1 MTARLPIHW
10 LGIAGIVG
18 GLSWLLLHTLLSAEW
33 GAPGT
38 NTYQQYETFN
48 RLWSLPLFLMM
59 LGFIGVYSYQRKV
72 PTPFNM
78 IAILLLVTGFAA
90 MLCGNIA
97 EFWIFTDQPYGEMN
111 ARTYSWFIFL
121 VGLLLMLAGV
131 AMLGLAVIRG
141 KTFPTWS
148 GILLVLSLP
157 VEMLLFLAGSFLFPT
172 AIGSIVMGWLVF
184 SKKETA
190 VIDAEPFGQQSST

>member
-1 MTARLPIHW
+1 MAARPPIRW
-10 LGIAGIVG
+10 LGVAGIVG
-18 GLSWLLLHTLLSAEW
+18 GLGWLFIQTVLSAEW

-38 NTYQQYETFN
+38 NTYQEYETFN
-48 RLWSLPLFLMM
+48 RLWTLPLLLMM

-97 EFWIFTDQPYGEMN
+97 EFWLFTNQPYGEMN
-111 ARTYSWFIFL
+111 ARTYAWFIFL

-131 AMLGLAVIRG
+131 SMLGLAIIRG
-141 KTFPTWS
+141 KTFPVWS
-148 GILLVLSLP
+148 GILLVLTLP
-157 VEMLLFLAGSFLFPT
+157 VEILFFLAGSFLFPT
-172 AIGSIVMGWLVF
+172 AVVSIVMGGLVF
-184 SKKETA
+184 SKKEA
-190 VIDAEPFGQQSST
+190 NQSAPLGQQGPT